1 MSYVA
6 VCNVNLSRHNYFL
19 ANKNLLFYR
28 CLFVYIIKRT
38 LHGGLKI
45 WILFSSGKTIFYE
58 RPQRLSH
65 QQLKRNG
72 LIVHWRLYNK
82 YNLTWPLGDTR
93 FLFKISSSL
102 HNLCVRCAH
111 SWNIFQH
118 SKRNFVSPRS
128 HEISSI
134 YTVPCAINFLLEL
147 TTFCV

>member
-58 RPQRLSH
+58 RAQRVSKILFLLRENKIHIFAPPFNILYIQCFTMHGKLVIEQEDFFTESLSKENYYLSSPLPVYVFFFVWWLSYNRSERLS
-65 QQLKRNG
+65 
-72 LIVHWRLYNK
+72 V
-82 YNLTWPLGDTR
+82 
-93 FLFKISSSL
+93 
-102 HNLCVRCAH
+102 
-111 SWNIFQH
+111 
-118 SKRNFVSPRS
+118 
-128 HEISSI
+128 
-134 YTVPCAINFLLEL
+134 
-147 TTFCV
+147 